1 MVDIQGVRLRTGH
14 SHVTSSLTF
23 EAFLTGKW
31 ISFAMV
37 MPCGSVSFSRSMSTM
52 TEDLNPVTSR
62 EPAPTHNY
70 TRISIG
76 DVGFIRRG
84 QFHLLFSAG
93 CPLGERQLGEDVP
106 ATFEELSIGTPV
118 FGQPRLPIC
127 LRTDTV
133 REVGVGVGATVS
145 ATLYVPPIE

>member
-1 MVDIQGVRLRTGH
+1 
-14 SHVTSSLTF
+14 
-23 EAFLTGKW
+23 
-31 ISFAMV
+31 
-37 MPCGSVSFSRSMSTM
+37 MS
-52 TEDLNPVTSR
+52 EDLNLATSR

-93 CPLGERQLGEDVP
+93 CPLGDRQLGDDVP
-106 ATFEELSIGTPV
+106 DTFEELSIGTPV
-118 FGQPRLPIC
+118 FGQPRLPVC

-133 REVGVGVGATVS
+133 REVGAGLGATVPT
-145 ATLYVPPIE
+145 TLYVLTIMQFSICLRISTQALGTRRPFLIRAHREPRCGTGDKVPNI